1 MDKNRSEL
9 FGRFSYDDSLTYEDL
24 LAVEENLTADLTALL
39 LRADAA
45 HLDFTPLGDALMF
58 QCAFEAHKL
67 YVYRKIALETA
78 ALLPSGVRGQMLC
91 LDKDFNSLHIY
102 WLRAGQ
108 WQEEERTVPLEPPP
122 GLRVWHTGEATPAAR
137 DQGAE

>member
-9 FGRFSYDDSLTYEDL
+9 FGRFSYDDSLTYETL

-39 LRADAA
+39 VRADAT
-45 HLDFTPLGDALMF
+45 HLDFTPLGDTLMF

-67 YVYRKIALETA
+67 YVYRKIAMEAA
-78 ALLPSGVRGQMLC
+78 ALLPEGVRGQMLC
-91 LDKDFNSLHIY
+91 LDKDLNSLHIY

-108 WQEEERTVPLEPPP
+108 WQEEERSVPLEPPP
-122 GLRVWHTGEATPAAR
+122 GLRVWRVGAAAPAQGEEK
-137 DQGAE
+137 AE